1 MHEALPGS
9 APSPSRDACGSEHTQ
24 MFDGLLQPLS
34 ESEDDVGLMAYRT
47 RSKRPL
53 RDVPLGQLEA
63 ELRAPD
69 ITPDMYDSSSAH
81 EDREWT
87 DWLRGLMNTEM
98 DNEGVCV
105 RVCVCVFTCHPD
117 SLSLSL
123 QRSVMTKTT
132 QNITSWPTSTNLM
145 WRITVTTK
153 LSASPVSH
161 RAQTA

>member
-1 MHEALPGS
+1 M
-9 APSPSRDACGSEHTQ
+9 
-24 MFDGLLQPLS
+24 GLIS
-34 ESEDDVGLMAYRT
+34 YRT

-98 DNEGVCV
+98 DNEGVWGCGWV
-105 RVCVCVFTCHPD
+105 WGGVTPHP
-117 SLSLSL
+117 
-123 QRSVMTKTT
+123 V
-132 QNITSWPTSTNLM
+132 
-145 WRITVTTK
+145 
-153 LSASPVSH
+153 
-161 RAQTA
+161 